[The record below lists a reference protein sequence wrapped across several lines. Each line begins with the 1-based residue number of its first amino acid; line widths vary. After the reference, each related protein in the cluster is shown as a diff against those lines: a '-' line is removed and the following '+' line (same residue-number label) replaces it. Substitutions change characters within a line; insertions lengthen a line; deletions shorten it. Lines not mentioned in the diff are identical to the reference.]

1 MQKHANEDIRYLS
14 YRIPNRLIAEK
25 LGITPQ
31 AYMNMLVK
39 PLKPEK
45 HDQIVEIIKE
55 LKEEMQH
62 GTIG

>member
-1 MQKHANEDIRYLS
+1 MRKHENEDIRYMS

-31 AYMNMLVK
+31 AYMNMLIK

-45 HDQIVEIIKE
+45 HDQIVKIIEE
-55 LKEEMQH
+55 LKGEIKN